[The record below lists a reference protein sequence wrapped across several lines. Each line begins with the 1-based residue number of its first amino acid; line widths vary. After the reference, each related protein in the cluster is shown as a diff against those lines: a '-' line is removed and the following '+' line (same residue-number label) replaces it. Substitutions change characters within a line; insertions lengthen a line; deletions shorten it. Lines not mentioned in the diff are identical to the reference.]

1 MSNLNP
7 LSFHKDLGLVLG
19 YDDPKNP
26 TKEVIWE
33 NISKKKKEYIF
44 PLIYRLI
51 LSTIICGLAY
61 NSGLDWYFYAS
72 ILLLVTGAFVSLKH
86 KSDLEKQFEIA
97 DEEIEEP
104 LTVYEE
110 WNNGY

>member
-61 NSGLDWYFYAS
+61 NSGLNWYFSAS
-72 ILLLVTGAFVSLKH
+72 ILLLVIGAFVSLKQ

-97 DEEIEEP
+97 D
-104 LTVYEE
+104 
-110 WNNGY
+110 

>member
-7 LSFHKDLGLVLG
+7 LSVHKDLGLVLG
-19 YDDPKNP
+19 YDDLKNP

-61 NSGLDWYFYAS
+61 NSGLD
-72 ILLLVTGAFVSLKH
+72 
-86 KSDLEKQFEIA
+86 
-97 DEEIEEP
+97 
-104 LTVYEE
+104 
-110 WNNGY
+110 